1 MISFQLDG
9 QVIHKENNIN
19 IVPRVGEK
27 INFTSKQEGIYR
39 VLDVEYDYSKPEI
52 HSVLIIVHLTFF
64 KNS

>member
-9 QVIHKENNIN
+9 QVIHKENNIT

-39 VLDVEYDYSKPEI
+39 VLDVEYDYSKPEPP
-52 HSVLIIVHLTFF
+52 S
-64 KNS
+64 